1 MKGTEIF
8 KNVCTMLGCYDYIEN
23 TDNGKRAAFVNMIN
37 QICADLKIKEITG
50 LSEEIPLEEKQK
62 EALIYGCAMLLSVTL
77 RDAGCAEIYTRL
89 YNSKRAKA
97 LCSSDTRAD
106 TLPKPFL
113 GGM

>member
-8 KNVCTMLGCYDYIEN
+8 KNVCTMLGYYNYIQN
-23 TDNGKRAAFVNMIN
+23 TNNHNSPSFINMIN

-50 LSEEIPLEEKQK
+50 LSEEIPLEGKQK